1 MGFNMDAILRVKA
14 QTSGQGD
21 VQALNRTLKQAGP
34 AAESSVGGVQR
45 LNASLKTMGS
55 IAGAIGLA
63 AVTAQMV
70 SFGRTALQA
79 GDDMNLLQIRIRA
92 ITPSMAEVARVNEL
106 AGKAAGLYA
115 LSQYDAT
122 EALTNAYG
130 QLKPLGVGLEQVKDM
145 YIGLNNAAKLSG
157 ATTQDVSESMR
168 QLTQGIGSTRLN
180 GDELKSLMERMPAI
194 GGAIV
199 TAFNNIAKSKGL
211 TLITKQ
217 RADALVAEVK
227 SGEKRQTQAIEDAT
241 RNRIRNAEKE
251 SESML
256 REIAARYEEELR
268 LLDRKYDKEEDL
280 KQRKENEAY
289 DNERQRLADRYD
301 TIRTREQR
309 FFEDQRELLQREQ
322 DKELS
327 AYNGAS
333 ESIIQEVKDRHK
345 AEMREFEDKENARMK
360 TLQRSE
366 EKLAKEAETKFNEQK
381 AIRQQ
386 QAEDQRRQAEDAL
399 KKRQRAEEEAI
410 KDGNERKKQ
419 LIENGG
425 KEEIAANKRMA
436 DELVKGIKS
445 RTIATIGDLKRLG
458 AEGRLT
464 PQVVFEA
471 MKELSKL
478 KPPAPTEL
486 QQLTAALKD
495 LNTEIGEE
503 LLPVLKPFITQ
514 ITAALKVFT
523 ELPGPVKTTAV
534 GLGMVG
540 AAVATITT
548 AAIAAGLAVAGATE
562 AIRRMKQVAAGPSR
576 PGPVDMLGV
585 PDLTRKAPKPPAP
598 PAPPRQLDLDLSG
611 KPVQLE
617 LDTYVKPKPPPVA
630 PPPKGMW
637 KGFLDELAAVGRG
650 LKSIAKEVGLLIAS
664 ILVGSDKAVPALG
677 KLAAALRFGVIITGV
692 RTALT
697 GLIAWVGATLVPAMV
712 AFFSGPPG
720 WITLAVAAVIA
731 GVVLFREPIW
741 KFLVWVGDTVKS
753 WAGGFLGLFN
763 DYVTKPLIGLWETIK
778 TPINNLFTNISWLA
792 GETFKM
798 LGQIAYDFFVQ
809 PWVDL
814 WEIVKEPVM
823 ATLTWIG
830 DTMKTAL
837 NDLIAVSY
845 IVFVEPWVQLW
856 QKVKEPISSMLTWI
870 KEAMGM
876 AFEDLIA
883 VSYIALVE
891 PWVELWDKIRKPA
904 SDVLAKIGTLTKT
917 IFNGIIKFLY
927 EKFVKPWQDIWK
939 FLTQSPEA
947 FKKSVNQS
955 ITDAIDGIVQKYND
969 LAGWL
974 SRPFRAAGNLIAGA
988 FNTILRGATDLV
1000 NALSGKI
1007 NTILAGVNNASRT
1020 INTALKTNLPVV
1032 QMIPSVEAY
1041 QIPIDKMQETLKK
1054 EIGIPPAQQINWPE
1068 PLKTPELDYSEIT
1081 AAATGGWFG
1090 GPRIVKIGEGGDP
1103 GGEYAIPAQ
1112 MMPAA
1117 MAAWNQGAR
1126 GDALVSA
1133 MRSPGLAPG
1142 RSTTSPQSGGG
1153 GPRNLTINL
1162 QSGPVMQ
1169 MADGSQWVQREELV
1183 ALAEALMEAT
1193 SDLNSSSAVRSV
1205 NGWG

>member
-1 MGFNMDAILRVKA
+1 MGFNMDAILRVRA

-21 VQALNRTLKQAGP
+21 VQALNRTLKQTGP

-45 LNASLKTMGS
+45 LSQATKTLGS

-79 GDDMNLLQIRIRA
+79 GDDMALLQTRMRA
-92 ITPSMAEVARVNEL
+92 ITPDMGEIAQMNVM
-106 AGKAAGLYA
+106 AGKAAKNYA
-115 LSQYDAT
+115 MSQYEATKAITDAF
-122 EALTNAYG
+122 G
-130 QLKPLGVGLEQVKDM
+130 KLKPLGVGLGQVEDM
-145 YIGLNNAAKLSG
+145 FTGLNNAAKLSG

-241 RNRIRNAEKE
+241 RDRIRNAEKK
-251 SESML
+251 SESVL
-256 REIAARYEEELR
+256 REIAARYEKELR
-268 LLDRKYDKEEDL
+268 LLDRKYDKEEEL

-327 AYNGAS
+327 TYSGAS

-345 AEMREFEDKENARMK
+345 AEMREFEDRENARMK
-360 TLQRSE
+360 ALQRSE

-381 AIRQQ
+381 AVRQQ

-399 KKRQRAEEEAI
+399 KERQRAEEGAI

-425 KEEIAANKRMA
+425 KEEIAANKKMA
-436 DELVKGIKS
+436 DELVKGIRD
-445 RTIATIGDLKRLG
+445 RTIATVGDLKRLG

-464 PQVVFEA
+464 PKVVFEA

-486 QQLTAALKD
+486 QELTAALKN
-495 LNTEIGEE
+495 LNTAIGKE
-503 LLPVLKPFITQ
+503 LLPIMKPFITQ

-534 GLGMVG
+534 GLGLVG

-548 AAIAAGLAVAGATE
+548 AAIAAALAVAGATE
-562 AIRRMKQVAAGPSR
+562 AIRRMKQVAAGPALPVPWNEMPGVPGAPGKT
-576 PGPVDMLGV
+576 PGP
-585 PDLTRKAPKPPAP
+585 APTA
-598 PAPPRQLDLDLSG
+598 
-611 KPVQLE
+611 
-617 LDTYVKPKPPPVA
+617 PPVA
-630 PPPKGMW
+630 PPKGMW
-637 KGFLDELAAVGRG
+637 KGFLDEIAAVGRG
-650 LKSIAKEVGLLIAS
+650 LKGIAKEVGLLIAS

-677 KLAAALRFGVIITGV
+677 KLGNALRFGVIITAA

-731 GVVLFREPIW
+731 GVVLFKDPIW
-741 KFLVWVGDTVKS
+741 KFLVWVGDTVKG

-763 DYVTKPLIGLWETIK
+763 DYVIKPLIGLWESIE
-778 TPINNLFTNISWLA
+778 TPISNLFNNIGWLA
-792 GETFKM
+792 GEAFKM
-798 LGQIAYDFFVQ
+798 LGQVANDFFVQ
-809 PWVDL
+809 PLIEL
-814 WEIVKEPVM
+814 WEKIKEPVVV
-823 ATLTWIG
+823 ALTWIG

-845 IVFVEPWVQLW
+845 IIFVEPWVQLW

-891 PWVELWDKIRKPA
+891 PWVELWDKIKKPA
-904 SDVLAKIGTLTKT
+904 SDALTKIGTLTKT

-927 EKFVKPWQDIWK
+927 EKFVKPWQDIWE

-947 FKKSVNQS
+947 FKKSVNKS

-1054 EIGIPPAQQINWPE
+1054 EIGIPSAQQIKWPE

-1081 AAATGGWFG
+1081 AAATGGWFDG
-1090 GPRIVKIGEGGDP
+1090 SQIVKIGEGGDP

-1142 RSTTSPQSGGG
+1142 RSTTSPQSSGGG
-1153 GPRNLTINL
+1153 ARNLTINL

-1169 MADGSQWVQREELV
+1169 MADGSQWVQRGELV
-1183 ALAEALMEAT
+1183 ALAEALMDAT
-1193 SDLNSSSAVRSV
+1193 ADLNSSSAVRSV
-1205 NGWG
+1205 NGWS

>member
-21 VQALNRTLKQAGP
+21 VQALNRTLRQTGP
-34 AAESSVGGVQR
+34 SAESSVGGVQR
-45 LNASLKTMGS
+45 LSQATKVLSS

-79 GDDMNLLQIRIRA
+79 GDDMNLLQIRIHA

-106 AGKAAGLYA
+106 ASKAASTYA

-122 EALTNAYG
+122 DALTNAYG
-130 QLKPLGVGLEQVKDM
+130 KLRPLGVGLEQVKDM
-145 YIGLNNAAKLSG
+145 YIGLNNAAKISG
-157 ATTQDVSESMR
+157 ATSYDVSESMR
-168 QLTQGIGSTRLN
+168 QLSQGIGSTRLN

-199 TAFNNIAKSKGL
+199 TAFNNIAKSQGL

-241 RNRIRNAEKE
+241 RDRIRNAEKE

-256 REIAARYEEELR
+256 REIAARYEKELR

-280 KQRKENEAY
+280 KQRKEKEAY

-301 TIRTREQR
+301 SIRTREQR
-309 FFEDQRELLQREQ
+309 FFEDQRESLQREQ

-327 AYNGAS
+327 AYSGAS

-381 AIRQQ
+381 VIRQQ

-399 KKRQRAEEEAI
+399 RQRQRAEEAAI
-410 KDGNERKKQ
+410 NDGNERKKQ

-436 DELVKGIKS
+436 DELIKGIKS
-445 RTIATIGDLKRLG
+445 RTIATVGDLKRLG
-458 AEGRLT
+458 AEGRLA

-495 LNTEIGEE
+495 LNTEIGKE
-503 LLPVLKPFITQ
+503 LLPVLKPFIMQ

-534 GLGMVG
+534 GLGLVG
-540 AAVATITT
+540 AAVAAIAT
-548 AAIAAGLAVAGATE
+548 AAIGAALAVAGTTE
-562 AIRRMKQVAAGPSR
+562 AIRRMKQVAAGLGV

-585 PDLTRKAPKPPAP
+585 PDLTRKAPK
-598 PAPPRQLDLDLSG
+598 Q
-611 KPVQLE
+611 
-617 LDTYVKPKPPPVA
+617 PPPT
-630 PPPKGMW
+630 GMW
-637 KGFLDELAAVGRG
+637 TGFLDELAAVGRG

-664 ILVGSDKAVPALG
+664 ILVGSDQAAPALG
-677 KLAAALRFGVIITGV
+677 KIAAALRFGVIITAA

-697 GLIAWVGATLVPAMV
+697 GLIAWVGATLVPAIL
-712 AFFSGPPG
+712 AFFSGPVG

-731 GVVLFREPIW
+731 GVILFRAPIW
-741 KFLVWVGDTVKS
+741 EFLVWVGDTVKG

-778 TPINNLFTNISWLA
+778 TPIDNLFTNISWLA
-792 GETFKM
+792 GETFEM

-809 PWVDL
+809 PWIDL
-814 WEIVKEPVM
+814 WEIVKEPVT
-823 ATLTWIG
+823 AALTWIA

-856 QKVKEPISSMLTWI
+856 QKIKEPISSMFIWI

-891 PWVELWDKIRKPA
+891 PWVELWDEIRKPA
-904 SDVLAKIGTLTKT
+904 SDTLAKIGTLTKI

-947 FKKSVNQS
+947 FNKSVNQF

-969 LAGWL
+969 LAEWL

-988 FNTILRGATDLV
+988 FNTILRGATYLV

-1032 QMIPSVEAY
+1032 QMIPNVEAY
-1041 QIPIDKMQETLKK
+1041 QIPIDKMQETLKE
-1054 EIGIPPAQQINWPE
+1054 EIGIPPAQQIKWPE

-1090 GPRIVKIGEGGDP
+1090 GPRIVQIGEGRDP

-1117 MAAWNQGAR
+1117 MAAWSQGAR

-1183 ALAEALMEAT
+1183 ALAEALLDAT
-1193 SDLNSSSAVRSV
+1193 GDLNGSSAMRSV
-1205 NGWG
+1205 NGWS

>member
-21 VQALNRTLKQAGP
+21 VQALNRTLKSTGP

-45 LNASLKTMGS
+45 LSQATKVLGS

-63 AVTAQMV
+63 AVTAQMAAY
-70 SFGRTALQA
+70 GRTALQA

-106 AGKAAGLYA
+106 AGKAASAYA

-122 EALTNAYG
+122 DALTNAYG
-130 QLKPLGVGLEQVKDM
+130 KLRPLGVGLEQVKDM

-157 ATTQDVSESMR
+157 ATSYDVAESMR
-168 QLTQGIGSTRLN
+168 QLSQGIGSTRLN

-241 RNRIRNAEKE
+241 RDRIRNAEKE
-251 SESML
+251 SESVL
-256 REIAARYEEELR
+256 REIAARYEKELR

-309 FFEDQRELLQREQ
+309 FFEDQRESLQREQ

-327 AYNGAS
+327 AYSGAS

-399 KKRQRAEEEAI
+399 KERQRAEEEAI
-410 KDGNERKKQ
+410 KDGNERRKQ

-436 DELVKGIKS
+436 DELIKGIKD
-445 RTIATIGDLKRLG
+445 RTIATVGDLKRLG

-495 LNTEIGEE
+495 LNTEIGKE

-534 GLGMVG
+534 GLGLVG

-548 AAIAAGLAVAGATE
+548 AAIAAALAVAGATE
-562 AIRRMKQVAAGPSR
+562 AIRRMKQVAAGPALPMPWNEMPGVPGAPGKR
-576 PGPVDMLGV
+576 PGP
-585 PDLTRKAPKPPAP
+585 APTA
-598 PAPPRQLDLDLSG
+598 
-611 KPVQLE
+611 
-617 LDTYVKPKPPPVA
+617 PPVA
-630 PPPKGMW
+630 PPKGMW
-637 KGFLDELAAVGRG
+637 KSFLDELAAVGRG
-650 LKSIAKEVGLLIAS
+650 LKGVAKEVGLLIAS
-664 ILVGSDKAVPALG
+664 ILVGSDKAIPALG
-677 KLAAALRFGVIITGV
+677 KLAAALRFGVIVTAA

-731 GVVLFREPIW
+731 GVVLFKEPIMKFIGWLWQQTTPIRSVFINIGTLIKEAAKLWIEALYTVFFKPYVDIFNFIVDIARAGLTLAWNAIYDSFIQPFVNVWNDIKEPVTSFFTSLAPIAQIGLLQLFNIFSALWVKPFVDSWLKPLREPIT
-741 KFLVWVGDTVKS
+741 KFLAFAGQVLATVWDSIKKRFEDKYIKPVVGLWNELSKSPEQFAKDAEKSFTDLRDNTVKL
-753 WAGGFLGLFN
+753 FLGIASAIKKPFVDMLDELFSRIQSFIQGN
-763 DYVTKPLIGLWETIK
+763 KNAINGAIASYNKVAESINQIPAPLKFFTPNLPILEPFGVTEQNLPPKPAAF
-778 TPINNLFTNISWLA
+778 P
-792 GETFKM
+792 
-798 LGQIAYDFFVQ
+798 
-809 PWVDL
+809 
-814 WEIVKEPVM
+814 
-823 ATLTWIG
+823 
-830 DTMKTAL
+830 
-837 NDLIAVSY
+837 
-845 IVFVEPWVQLW
+845 
-856 QKVKEPISSMLTWI
+856 
-870 KEAMGM
+870 GM
-876 AFEDLIA
+876 A
-883 VSYIALVE
+883 
-891 PWVELWDKIRKPA
+891 R
-904 SDVLAKIGTLTKT
+904 
-917 IFNGIIKFLY
+917 
-927 EKFVKPWQDIWK
+927 
-939 FLTQSPEA
+939 
-947 FKKSVNQS
+947 
-955 ITDAIDGIVQKYND
+955 
-969 LAGWL
+969 
-974 SRPFRAAGNLIAGA
+974 
-988 FNTILRGATDLV
+988 
-1000 NALSGKI
+1000 
-1007 NTILAGVNNASRT
+1007 
-1020 INTALKTNLPVV
+1020 
-1032 QMIPSVEAY
+1032 
-1041 QIPIDKMQETLKK
+1041 
-1054 EIGIPPAQQINWPE
+1054 
-1068 PLKTPELDYSEIT
+1068 
-1081 AAATGGWFG
+1081 GGWVNKAT
-1090 GPRIVKIGEGGDP
+1090 IAQIGEGGDP

-1142 RSTTSPQSGGG
+1142 RSTTSPQSSGG

-1193 SDLNSSSAVRSV
+1193 ADLNSSSAVRSL